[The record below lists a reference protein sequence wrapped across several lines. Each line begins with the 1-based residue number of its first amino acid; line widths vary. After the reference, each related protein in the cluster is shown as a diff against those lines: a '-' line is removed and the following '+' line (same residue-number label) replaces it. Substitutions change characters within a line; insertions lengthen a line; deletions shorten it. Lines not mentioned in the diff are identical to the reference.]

1 MSSADR
7 VRKLAALAGSENE
20 HEANAA
26 ARQACRLIREGK
38 VRIEDIREAPA
49 ERPRPQARPRAAWSP
64 WEEPPRPPP
73 PPRRPAP
80 RGPFARSR
88 STEGQACAACGERI
102 EVGDAFSCVG
112 GFVHGDCVPK
122 GERA

>member
-1 MSSADR
+1 MSVADK
-7 VRKLAALAGSENE
+7 VRKLAALAASENE

-38 VRIEDIREAPA
+38 VRLDDLVP
-49 ERPRPQARPRAAWSP
+49 ERPRSQPRARAAWTY

-73 PPRRPAP
+73 PPRRPTP
-80 RGPFARSR
+80 RGPFARSP
-88 STEGQACAACGERI
+88 STEGQSCVACGERI
-102 EVGDAFSCVG
+102 ERGDAFSCTG

-122 GERA
+122 GERG